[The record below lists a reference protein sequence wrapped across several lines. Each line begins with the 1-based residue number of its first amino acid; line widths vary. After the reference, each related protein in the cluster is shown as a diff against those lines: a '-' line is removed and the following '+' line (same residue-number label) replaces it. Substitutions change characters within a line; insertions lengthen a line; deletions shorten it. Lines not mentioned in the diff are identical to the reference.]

1 MTFLDIF
8 SKRKVEDDKITI
20 IVDNRESKSSVS
32 TELKKLGFNLEFQ
45 QLPVA
50 DYLINN
56 IAIER
61 KTISDFKSS
70 IISKRIFDQL
80 REIKQYPQNIL
91 IIEGIDSEDVYSGQ
105 IHENAFRGMILS
117 IINDFQVPIIFTK
130 NENDTAKYISVLAN
144 KKTKSEMP
152 IRASKIALTD
162 EEQVQFILEGFPNI
176 GPTTAK
182 KLISKFGNLKNI
194 INASLEDLE
203 KVIGKKAEKIY
214 QIINFNVDSVSLKP
228 HPLGCGRHFDHP
240 KNKDQSNH
248 TL

>member
-162 EEQVQFILEGFPNI
+162 EEQIQFILEGFPNI

-194 INASLEDLE
+194 ITASLEDLE

-214 QIINFNVDSVSLKP
+214 QIINFNLP
-228 HPLGCGRHFDHP
+228 
-240 KNKDQSNH
+240 
-248 TL
+248 